1 MRLLEEKQQAEL
13 GEESGSPAV
22 GDGTSIPVTP
32 LDGEDKPAEANGNGN
47 GPVGAIGQGRD
58 LGNGAK
64 SMPASRRASGYG
76 TFGMEKLSL
85 SVMDEGTGRT
95 KWDEEE
101 VDDQVH
107 SEYKNTRWMALV
119 DWIRLGQVR
128 CW

>member
-1 MRLLEEKQQAEL
+1 MRLLEEKQKAEL
-13 GEESGSPAV
+13 GEENGSPA
-22 GDGTSIPVTP
+22 GADGTSIPVTP
-32 LDGEDKPAEANGNGN
+32 LDGDDKSTEAHGVNGNGN
-47 GPVGAIGQGRD
+47 ASVGAIGQGRE

-85 SVMDEGTGRT
+85 SVMDEGTGRV

-107 SEYKNTRWMALV
+107 SKSS
-119 DWIRLGQVR
+119 DSIDSGHS
-128 CW
+128 C